1 MSDRRRKRGQREGT
15 IRKRGDGRWEG
26 RIALGWQNGKRR
38 LAYFYGRTRDDVQQL
53 IIKALHDR
61 SQGLPVVA
69 DKQTVAGFLAHW
81 LEHTTKPTVRPRTYQ
96 SYELLARLHILPD
109 LGNVPLVK
117 LTPEHVEG
125 LLARKLK
132 AGLASQTVRHVRTV
146 LRRALAQALKRGNV
160 VRNVATM
167 VDPPRLERRRQGHVL
182 DAEQARTLLAAAD
195 GDRLMAPLLTLAL
208 TLGARRGELL
218 GLRWSD
224 LDVETGRV
232 SIQQSVQRYTG
243 TGLQATDPKTE
254 RSRRTLNLP
263 QACTRVLRTWRAH
276 QAQERLAAGPEWRD
290 LGYIFT
296 TPLGTPVDPR
306 NLHRK
311 FKSLI
316 GAAGLPPATRFHDLR
331 HACATYLLSQG
342 IALRTISDLLGH
354 SSISVTSDVYAH
366 VAPELLEDAANM
378 MDRLIK

>member
-1 MSDRRRKRGQREGT
+1 MAKKRGQNEGS
-15 IRKRGDGRWEG
+15 IFKRSSDGRWCAVLNLG
-26 RIALGWQNGKRR
+26 RVAGRR
-38 LAYFYGRTRDDVQQL
+38 ARKHFFGATAEAVREQL
-53 IIKALHDR
+53 DR
-61 SQGLPVVA
+61 AKQDRRQGLPVA
-69 DKQTVAGFLAHW
+69 NDRQTIGGFIAHW
-81 LEHTTKPTVRPRTYQ
+81 LEHTIKPSVRPRTYQ
-96 SYELLARLHILPD
+96 SYELLARLHIVPD
-109 LGNVPLVK
+109 LGKLPLVK

-132 AGLASQTVRHVRTV
+132 TGLASQTVRHVRTV

-232 SIQQSVQRYTG
+232 SIQQSIQRYKG

-263 QACTRVLRTWRAH
+263 QGCIRALRTWRAH
-276 QAQERLAAGPEWRD
+276 QAEQRLAAGSEWAD

-296 TPLGTPVDPR
+296 TPVGTPVDPR

-311 FKSLI
+311 FKALL
-316 GAAGLPPATRFHDLR
+316 ATAGLPQATRFHDLR

-342 IALRTISDLLGH
+342 LSLRTIADLLGH

-366 VAPELLEDAANM
+366 VAPQMLEDAARK
-378 MDRLIK
+378 MDALLDG